1 MKIWLLIL
9 VSIVAAINVWAAQE
23 TDKSKTIFVLID
35 FSESA
40 KDARRDYLEALNKVL
55 PALRIGD
62 RFIVWKITEKSEM
75 EPKPLLDEDFPYP
88 PPSPNEFYR
97 KQALAKAQKQMM
109 ETREKIKSKME
120 ALLNS
125 TVPLSPRTSIL
136 SSLQVA
142 ERVFK
147 QNKTRKPVLL
157 ILSDM
162 IEDSTDY
169 DFSKEKL
176 SEKRI
181 SQIIEVEKSK
191 KGLPDLN
198 GVKVYV
204 AGAMAPTRDQF
215 GNIRNFWLRYFKE
228 CAAICPKENYG
239 SALIS
244 FNE

>member
-1 MKIWLLIL
+1 MRVWLLIL
-9 VSIVAAINVWAAQE
+9 VSIVAAINGWAAQE

-35 FSESA
+35 FSESV
-40 KDARRDYLEALNKVL
+40 KDARGHYQEALNKAL
-55 PALRIGD
+55 AALRIGD
-62 RFIVWKITEKSEM
+62 RIIVWKITEKSEM
-75 EPKPLLDEDFPYP
+75 EPKPLLDEDFPHP

-97 KQALAKAQKQMM
+97 KQALVKAQKQMT
-109 ETREKIKSKME
+109 ETREKIKDKME
-120 ALLNS
+120 ALLKS
-125 TVPLSPRTSIL
+125 TVSLSPRTSIL

-147 QNKTRKPVLL
+147 QDKARKPVLL

-162 IEDSTDY
+162 IEDSSDY

-176 SEKRI
+176 SDNRI
-181 SQIIEVEKSK
+181 KQIIEVERSK

-198 GVKVYV
+198 GVKAYV
-204 AGAMAPTRDQF
+204 AGARAPTRDQF
-215 GNIRNFWLRYFKE
+215 SNIRNFWLRYFKE

>member
-1 MKIWLLIL
+1 MRKWLVVLF
-9 VSIVAAINVWAAQE
+9 IVIAVFSSWAAQE
-23 TDKSKTIFVLID
+23 KDKSKIIFVLID

-40 KDARRDYLEALNKVL
+40 KDARRDYLEALDKVL
-55 PALRIGD
+55 HALRVGD
-62 RFIVWKITEKSEM
+62 RLIAWKITEKSEM
-75 EPKPLLDEDFPYP
+75 EPKPLLDEEFPHP

-97 KQALAKAQKQMM
+97 KRALAKAQK
-109 ETREKIKSKME
+109 ELSERREKIKSKME
-120 ALLNS
+120 AFLDA
-125 TVPLSPRTSIL
+125 TVPLSPNTSIL
-136 SSLQVA
+136 GSLHVA

-147 QNKTRKPVLL
+147 QDKARRPVLV

-162 IEDSTDY
+162 IEDSSDY
-169 DFSKEKL
+169 NFSKEKL
-176 SEKRI
+176 SESRI
-181 SQIIEVEKSK
+181 RQIIELEKSK

-204 AGAMAPTRDQF
+204 AGAKAPTRDQF
-215 GNIRNFWLRYFKE
+215 SNIRNFWLSYLKE